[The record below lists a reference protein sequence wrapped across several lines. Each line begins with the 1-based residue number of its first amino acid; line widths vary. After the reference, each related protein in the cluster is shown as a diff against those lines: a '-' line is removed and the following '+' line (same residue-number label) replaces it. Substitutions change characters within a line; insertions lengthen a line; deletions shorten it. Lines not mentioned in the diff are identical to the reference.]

1 MIMRKLLIA
10 ALTAFPLMFTASAW
24 ADEFVFNV
32 PIRIEN
38 APGIA
43 EARVRCGV
51 SMRSG
56 SGAVTGVDAL
66 HTLTVTGGAYHG
78 MLRLVAPIPA
88 GSRREDATNWF
99 CTMDPMHTV
108 PLGLNGPAGDVEDW
122 YEDVSG
128 RSLVSHNLSSSGFF
142 PAR

>member
-1 MIMRKLLIA
+1 MRKLLIA

-38 APGIA
+38 APGIT
-43 EARVRCGV
+43 EARIYCAVQ
-51 SMRSG
+51 MRAA
-56 SGAVTGVDAL
+56 SGAVTGAEARQ
-66 HTLTVTGGAYHG
+66 TLTITGGAYNAT
-78 MLRLVAPIPA
+78 LRLVAPIPA
-88 GSRREDATNWF
+88 GSRREHATLWF
-99 CTMDPMHTV
+99 CDMEPMYAVST
-108 PLGLNGPAGDVEDW
+108 GLRRPAGDVEDW

-128 RSLVSHNLSSSGFF
+128 RSLVSHNLRSSGSF